1 MKLTKTQLKRIIKEE
16 LEAVMNE
23 SEFDYISHLEHL
35 AVRNPELK
43 YMADELRGDPADRR
57 YNWDLIQQAL
67 KMLGPVDDGD
77 QVLALEIGVH
87 HPHGAAGITGAAL
100 VDADRNVC
108 NSLCP
113 ASCVDVGE
121 TLVDT
126 LHSAFAIACL

>member
-67 KMLGPVDDGD
+67 KMLGPVDDGKFD
-77 QVLALEIGVH
+77 VALTVDEEGTVSKLREVGMGSLPPEKFAQAIEATYEEVAGQGHGVKIG
-87 HPHGAAGITGAAL
+87 
-100 VDADRNVC
+100 
-108 NSLCP
+108 
-113 ASCVDVGE
+113 
-121 TLVDT
+121 
-126 LHSAFAIACL
+126 